1 VKWLLLDT
9 CCPRAVVALSVD
21 KKLVASRYLTDTKSH
36 SELLSPAAEEVLTE
50 QKLNFTDLSGVAV
63 GIGPGSFI
71 GSRIGLSYAK
81 GVCVALDIPLVGIS
95 TLAAFAFEHSLP
107 LGEGYAV
114 IDARRGEFY
123 AQKFSRTVLGVKA
136 LDEAHLIPADQ
147 IDALVAQSDFVAG
160 MPAGVG
166 PSAEGLHAAFLALDD
181 FTDQKLT
188 LVPQYVRDP
197 DAKPQADQPLRLK

>member
-1 VKWLLLDT
+1 
-9 CCPRAVVALSVD
+9 VALNID
-21 KKLVASRYLTDTKSH
+21 EKLVASRYLTDTKSH
-36 SELLSPAAEEVLTE
+36 SECLAPAADEVLAE
-50 QKLNFTDLSGVAV
+50 QNLSFTDLSGVAV

-95 TLAAFAFEHSLP
+95 TLAAFACEPSLP
-107 LGEGYAV
+107 FGEGYAV

-123 AQKFSRTVLGVKA
+123 AQKFTRASSGVNA
-136 LDEAHLIPADQ
+136 LDEAHLVQATQ
-147 IDALVAQSDFVAG
+147 IEEIAAKSDFVAG
-160 MPAGVG
+160 LPAGVG
-166 PSAEGLHAAFLALDD
+166 PSAEGLHAAFLSLVDL
-181 FTDQKLT
+181 TDQKLT